1 MIVPWL
7 VVSILA
13 SVFLDMFANV
23 EFRNAFWSKLGID
36 ALGFKPNGDEFLWA
50 CKNGCVSVEP
60 MLKLADSA
68 VLNKKDADDSDK
80 SGLHIACD
88 NKQIEVVKVL
98 TEHPSININVKD
110 KDGKNALHCCRQ
122 NHYT

>member
-23 EFRNAFWSKLGID
+23 EFRNTFWRKLGID
-36 ALGFKPNGDEFLWA
+36 AFGFKPNGDEFLLA
-50 CKNGCVSVEP
+50 RQNGYEKSVTA
-60 MLKLADSA
+60 MLETSDST
-68 VLNKKDADDSDK
+68 VLNKKDFDDSDK
-80 SGLHIACD
+80 SGLHIACE
-88 NKQIEVVKVL
+88 NKKIEVVKVL

-122 NHYT
+122 SH